1 MILTGRDVRGE
12 EAHSIGLVNRLV
24 EDGRALQ
31 AGIDYALEISR
42 FPAMCMNKDRNM
54 VNKQWNMSMTEA
66 LLEEGKGGKE
76 MDQIMKLA
84 AEGATRFAKGKG
96 RGGDKNNI

>member
-1 MILTGRDVRGE
+1 MILTGRDVGGE
-12 EAHSIGLVNRLV
+12 EAYSIGLANRVV
-24 EDGRALQ
+24 ENGMALQ
-31 AGIDYALEISR
+31 SAIDYALEISR
-42 FPAMCMNKDRNM
+42 FPALCMNKDRLM
-54 VNKQWNMSMTEA
+54 VYKQWNMSLAEA
-66 LLEEGKGGKE
+66 LFEEGKGGDE